1 MLISHNLKKSRG
13 QYASFGIIICI
24 TALILNIA
32 LVLANQMSGAYDRR
46 FEELDTAQIN
56 VLIRGEFYS
65 EELSKSLAELSGV
78 EKTEQHKGVF
88 AAATVREFR
97 GSDFDMNTVFY
108 NLGEER
114 TLNRL
119 EYTLD
124 DNNAVYVPEY
134 LTQLGGFEVGGN
146 ITYTIDGEDYS
157 WKIGGTVSEMQYG
170 NYGTGFIGAY
180 LPEELYNDFAYIT
193 CPTGEPKIPIA
204 EYSLKTA
211 EGSDLAEIKREI
223 SKLLSDKGIPALAV
237 SDCESAKQTRT
248 MVCNLLIAI
257 FLALAA
263 IILAV
268 SIFLSN
274 FKVRNTIDEEM
285 TEMGVL
291 KALGYTSAMIITGA
305 VVPYTLIGGLS
316 SALGAGLSYL
326 VLPLAADILGV
337 QSGFAFTPAFDISA
351 LLLTIIIPTACIA
364 LFSYIAARKI
374 RKLEPI
380 NAIRGI
386 TGSSSGKN
394 RFPLENSKAPA
405 KLTLILKQIA
415 SSAGQNILLFA
426 VSFGIMVLMSFAGT
440 LVYNVNIKPDN
451 FMNTLQ
457 EETPSVIF
465 TAEDTEE
472 LREVL
477 ENDSRVSLALV
488 YGALPVSYADG
499 SVTAFVCED
508 FSRVTNDISYQGKN
522 PANADEIAVGSAL
535 AEKYEIGDAIEIKYG
550 FKSAEFKIT
559 GYVQSVNNGGEVCE
573 LTTDGFAR
581 ISDQTPSTLNVYLN
595 ETSAEDFINEYEK
608 EHGELFSS
616 SLNYEQLSEN
626 GRELYAGIVSAVT
639 VVMLIISILVVLLVM
654 YVIINSL
661 LTRRKQELGI
671 YKAVGWSSGQL
682 IAQSAASFLPSIAAA
697 SIISAVLGLAY
708 LPAMNSAIFGLL
720 GAYKNHFEI
729 PLWFLLI
736 FAALFIAVC
745 FVISVLLARPIK
757 KITAYSLLKE

>member
-1 MLISHNLKKSRG
+1 MLVLHNLKKSKG

-32 LVLANQMSGAYDRR
+32 LVLSNQMSGAYDRR
-46 FEELDTAQIN
+46 FEELDTAEIN
-56 VLIRGEFYS
+56 VLIPKMLNID
-65 EELSKSLAELSGV
+65 ELVEDIAALSGV
-78 EKTEQHKGVF
+78 ERIEQHEGVF
-88 AAATVREFR
+88 AAVTVREFQ

-108 NLGEER
+108 NLSEER

-119 EYTLD
+119 EFTKSGED
-124 DNNAVYVPEY
+124 AVYVPAY
-134 LTQLGGFEVGGN
+134 LTRLGGFEVGGN
-146 ITYTIDGEDYS
+146 ITYTIDGEDFS
-157 WKIGGTVSEMQYG
+157 WKIGGEVSEMQYG

-180 LPEELYNDFAYIT
+180 LPEKLYRDFAANASGT
-193 CPTGEPKIPIA
+193 TEIA
-204 EYSLKTA
+204 EYSLKTSENA
-211 EGSDLAEIKREI
+211 DLAAIKSEI
-223 SKLLSDKGIPALAV
+223 STLLSDKGIPALAV
-237 SDCESAKQTRT
+237 LDCESGKQART
-248 MVCNLLIAI
+248 MVCDLLIAI

-305 VVPYTLIGGLS
+305 AIPYTIIGGIS
-316 SALGAGLSYL
+316 SALGAALSYF

-337 QSGFAFTPAFDISA
+337 QSGFAFAPTFDLPA
-351 LLLTIIIPTACIA
+351 LLLTTIIPAAVIA

-386 TGSSSGKN
+386 TGTSSGKN
-394 RFPLENSKAPA
+394 RFPLETAKAPA
-405 KLTLILKQIA
+405 KLTLIFKQIA

-465 TAEDTEE
+465 TADNTEK

-477 ENDSRVSLALV
+477 EKDSRVSLVLE
-488 YGALPVSYADG
+488 YGTTPVSYADG
-499 SVTAFVCED
+499 SLTAFVCEN
-508 FSRVTNDISYQGKN
+508 FSRVTNDISYEGHN
-522 PANADEIAVGSAL
+522 PASSDEIAVGSAL
-535 AEKYEIGDAIEIKYG
+535 AEKYEIGDVIEIKSG
-550 FKSAEFKIT
+550 DRSAEFTIT

-573 LTTDGFAR
+573 LTMEGFAK
-581 ISDQTPSTLNVYLN
+581 ISENAPNSLNVYLT
-595 ETSAEDFINEYEK
+595 EKSAEDFLNEYERD
-608 EHGELFSS
+608 HGELISS
-616 SLNYEQLSEN
+616 GINYEKLSES
-626 GRELYAGIVSAVT
+626 GRRMYAGIVSAVT

-661 LTRRKQELGI
+661 LTRRRQELGI
-671 YKAVGWSSGQL
+671 YKAIGWSSAQL
-682 IAQSAASFLPSIAAA
+682 ISQSAASFLPSIVAA
-697 SIISAVLGLAY
+697 SVLSAALGLAY
-708 LPAMNSAIFGLL
+708 LPAMNRAIFGLL

-729 PLWFLLI
+729 PLWFLLF
-736 FAALFIAVC
+736 FAVIFIAVC
-745 FVISVLLARPIK
+745 FAISVLLARPIK

>member
-1 MLISHNLKKSRG
+1 MLISHNLKKSKG

-32 LVLANQMSGAYDRR
+32 LVLSNQMSGAYDRR
-46 FEELDTAQIN
+46 FEELDTAEIN
-56 VLIRGEFYS
+56 VMIPKMLNSDE
-65 EELSKSLAELSGV
+65 LAEEIAALSGV
-78 EKTEQHKGVF
+78 EKTEQHEGIF
-88 AAATVREFR
+88 ASATVREFHD
-97 GSDFDMNTVFY
+97 SDFDMNTVFY
-108 NLGEER
+108 NLDEAR

-119 EYTLD
+119 EFTLGD
-124 DNNAVYVPEY
+124 KNAVYVPAY
-134 LTQLGGFEVGGN
+134 LTTQLGGFEVGGD
-146 ITYTIDGEDYS
+146 ITYAIDGEDYT
-157 WKIGGTVSEMQYG
+157 WKIGGEVSEMQYG

-180 LPEELYNDFAYIT
+180 LPKELYRDFAKNT
-193 CPTGEPKIPIA
+193 SGTTEIA
-204 EYSLKTA
+204 EYSLKTSESA
-211 EGSDLAEIKREI
+211 DLAAIKRDI
-223 SKLLSDKGIPALAV
+223 SALLSDKGIPALAV
-237 SDCESAKQTRT
+237 LDCESGKQART

-305 VVPYTLIGGLS
+305 VIPYTLIGGIS
-316 SALGAGLSYL
+316 SALGAGLLSYL

-337 QSGFAFTPAFDISA
+337 QSGFSFAPTFDISA
-351 LLLTIIIPTACIA
+351 LLLTIIIPTAAIA

-386 TGSSSGKN
+386 TGTSSGKN
-394 RFPLENSKAPA
+394 RFPLEAAKAPA

-465 TAEDTEE
+465 TAENTEE

-477 ENDSRVSLALV
+477 EKDSRVSLALE
-488 YGALPVSYADG
+488 YGTTPVSYTDG
-499 SVTAFVCED
+499 SLTAFVCED
-508 FSRVTNDISYQGKN
+508 FSSVTNDISYDGKN
-522 PANADEIAVGSAL
+522 PADADEIAVGSAL
-535 AEKYEIGDAIEIKYG
+535 AERYEIGDVIEIKSG
-550 FKSAEFKIT
+550 DRSAEFTIT

-581 ISDQTPSTLNVYLN
+581 ISEAAPSSLNVYLN
-595 ETSAEDFINEYEK
+595 EKNAEEFITEYER
-608 EHGELFSS
+608 EHGELISS
-616 SLNYEQLSEN
+616 SVNYEKLSES
-626 GRELYAGIVSAVT
+626 GRQMYAGIVSAVT
-639 VVMLIISILVVLLVM
+639 IVMLIISVLVVLLVM

-671 YKAVGWSSGQL
+671 YKAIGWSSGQL
-682 IAQSAASFLPSIAAA
+682 ISQSAASFLPSIAAA
-697 SIISAVLGLAY
+697 SVLSAVLGLLY

-736 FAALFIAVC
+736 FAAIFIAVC
-745 FVISVLLARPIK
+745 FVISVMLARPIK

>member
-1 MLISHNLKKSRG
+1 MLISHNLKKSKG

-32 LVLANQMSGAYDRR
+32 LVLSNQMSGAYDRR
-46 FEELDTAQIN
+46 FEELDTAEIN
-56 VLIRGEFYS
+56 VIIPKMLNNDE
-65 EELSKSLAELSGV
+65 LAEEIAALSGV
-78 EKTEQHKGVF
+78 EKTEQREGVF
-88 AAATVREFR
+88 ASATVREFH

-108 NLGEER
+108 NLDETR
-114 TLNRL
+114 ALNRL
-119 EYTLD
+119 EFTKG
-124 DNNAVYVPEY
+124 DNNAVYVPAY
-134 LTQLGGFEVGGN
+134 LTDFGGFEVGGN
-146 ITYTIDGEDYS
+146 ITYTIDGEDFS
-157 WKIGGTVSEMQYG
+157 WKIGGAVSEMQYG

-180 LPEELYNDFAYIT
+180 LPEELYRDFSENADGT
-193 CPTGEPKIPIA
+193 TEIA
-204 EYSLKTA
+204 EYSLKTSENA
-211 EGSDLAEIKREI
+211 DLAAIKREI
-223 SKLLSDKGIPALAV
+223 STLLSDNGIPALAV
-237 SDCESAKQTRT
+237 SDCESGKQART
-248 MVCNLLIAI
+248 MTCNLLIAI

-305 VVPYTLIGGLS
+305 AVPYTLIGGLS
-316 SALGAGLSYL
+316 SLLGAGLSYL

-337 QSGFAFTPAFDISA
+337 QSGFSFSPAFDLPA
-351 LLLTIIIPTACIA
+351 LLLTIIIPTAAIA

-386 TGSSSGKN
+386 TGASSGKN
-394 RFPLENSKAPA
+394 RFPLETAKAPA
-405 KLTLILKQIA
+405 KLTIIFKQIA

-465 TAEDTEE
+465 AAEDGEK
-472 LREVL
+472 LRDIL
-477 ENDSRVSLALV
+477 ENDSRVSLVLE
-488 YGALPVSYADG
+488 YGTTPVSYADG
-499 SVTAFVCED
+499 SLTAFVCED
-508 FSRVTNDISYQGKN
+508 FSRVTNDISYEGKN
-522 PANADEIAVGSAL
+522 PASSDEIAVGSAL
-535 AEKYEIGDAIEIKYG
+535 AESCEIGDVIKIKSG
-550 FKSAEFKIT
+550 DRSAEFTIV

-581 ISDQTPSTLNVYLN
+581 ISEKAPSTLNVYLT
-595 ETSAEDFINEYEK
+595 EKPAEDFLNEYEN
-608 EHGELFSS
+608 EHGELISTS
-616 SLNYEQLSEN
+616 VNYEQLSES
-626 GRELYAGIVSAVT
+626 GRQMYAGIVSAVT
-639 VVMLIISILVVLLVM
+639 IVMLIISILVVLLVM

-671 YKAVGWSSGQL
+671 YKAIGWSSAQL
-682 IAQSAASFLPSIAAA
+682 ISQSAASFLPSIAAA
-697 SIISAVLGLAY
+697 SVLSAALGLAY

-736 FAALFIAVC
+736 FAAIFIAVC
-745 FVISVLLARPIK
+745 FAISVLLARPIK

>member
-1 MLISHNLKKSRG
+1 MLISHNLKKSKG

-46 FEELDTAQIN
+46 FEELDTAEIN
-56 VLIRGEFYS
+56 VIIPKMLS
-65 EELSKSLAELSGV
+65 SDELFDDISALSGV
-78 EKTEQHKGVF
+78 EKPEQHNGVF
-88 AAATVREFR
+88 ATATVRGFN

-108 NLGEER
+108 NLDEAR
-114 TLNRL
+114 SLNRL
-119 EYTLD
+119 EFTYGEKD
-124 DNNAVYVPEY
+124 AVYVPAY
-134 LTQLGGFEVGGN
+134 LTQFGGFEVGGN
-146 ITYTIDGEDYS
+146 ITYTIDGEDFS
-157 WKIGGTVSEMQYG
+157 WKIGGAVSEMQYG

-180 LPEELYNDFAYIT
+180 LPEELYRDFAENT
-193 CPTGEPKIPIA
+193 SDVTEIA
-204 EYSLKTA
+204 EYSLKTSENA
-211 EGSDLAEIKREI
+211 DLAAIKREI
-223 SKLLSDKGIPALAV
+223 STLLSDNGIPALAV
-237 SDCESAKQTRT
+237 LDCESGKQART

-305 VVPYTLIGGLS
+305 AVPYTLIGGIS
-316 SALGAGLSYL
+316 SLLGAGLSYL
-326 VLPLAADILGV
+326 VLPLAANILGV
-337 QSGFAFTPAFDISA
+337 QSGFSFSPAFDLSA
-351 LLLTIIIPTACIA
+351 LLLTIMIPTAAIA

-386 TGSSSGKN
+386 TGTSSGKN
-394 RFPLENSKAPA
+394 RFPLETAKAPA

-465 TAEDTEE
+465 AAENVEE
-472 LREVL
+472 LREIL
-477 ENDSRVSLALV
+477 EKDSRVSLVLE
-488 YGALPVSYADG
+488 YGTAPVSYADG
-499 SVTAFVCED
+499 SLTAFVCED
-508 FSRVTNDISYQGKN
+508 FSRVTNDISYEGKN
-522 PANADEIAVGSAL
+522 PASSDEIAVGSAL
-535 AEKYEIGDAIEIKYG
+535 AEKYEIGGKITIKSG
-550 FKSAEFKIT
+550 DKSAEFMIT

-581 ISDQTPSTLNVYLN
+581 ISENAPNTLNVYLA
-595 ETSAEDFINEYEK
+595 EKSAEDFLTEYERD
-608 EHGELFSS
+608 HGELISS
-616 SLNYEQLSEN
+616 SVNYEKLSES
-626 GRELYAGIVSAVT
+626 GRQTYAGIVSAVT
-639 VVMLIISILVVLLVM
+639 VVMLIISVLIVLLVM

-671 YKAVGWSSGQL
+671 YKAIGWSSAQL
-682 IAQSAASFLPSIAAA
+682 ISQSAASFLPSIAAA
-697 SIISAVLGLAY
+697 SVLSAALGLLY

-736 FAALFIAVC
+736 FAAIFIAVC
-745 FVISVLLARPIK
+745 FAISVLLARPIK

>member
-1 MLISHNLKKSRG
+1 MLISHNLKKSKG

-24 TALILNIA
+24 TASILNIA
-32 LVLANQMSGAYDRR
+32 LVLSNQMSGAYDRR
-46 FEELDTAQIN
+46 FEELDTAEIN
-56 VLIRGEFYS
+56 VIIPKMMSSDE
-65 EELSKSLAELSGV
+65 LAEDIAALSGV
-78 EKTEQHKGVF
+78 EKTERHEGVF
-88 AAATVREFR
+88 AAATVREFK
-97 GSDFDMNTVFY
+97 GSDFDMSTVFY
-108 NLGEER
+108 NLDEER
-114 TLNRL
+114 SLNRP
-119 EYTLD
+119 EFTKNGED
-124 DNNAVYVPEY
+124 AVYVPAY
-134 LTQLGGFEVGGN
+134 LTRLGGFEVGGN
-146 ITYTIDGEDYS
+146 ITYTIDGEDHS
-157 WKIGGTVSEMQYG
+157 WRIGGAVSEMQYG

-180 LPEELYNDFAYIT
+180 LPEELYRDFAANASGT
-193 CPTGEPKIPIA
+193 TEIA
-204 EYSLKTA
+204 EYSLKTSENA
-211 EGSDLAEIKREI
+211 DLAAIKREI
-223 SKLLSDKGIPALAV
+223 STLLSDNGIPALAV
-237 SDCESAKQTRT
+237 LDRESGKQART
-248 MVCNLLIAI
+248 MVCDLLIAI

-305 VVPYTLIGGLS
+305 AIPYTLIGGIS
-316 SALGAGLSYL
+316 SVLGAALSYL

-337 QSGFAFTPAFDISA
+337 QSGFSFAPAFDISA
-351 LLLTIIIPTACIA
+351 LLLTIIITTAAIA

-386 TGSSSGKN
+386 TGTSSGKN
-394 RFPLENSKAPA
+394 RFPLETSKAPA

-465 TAEDTEE
+465 AADNSEK
-472 LREVL
+472 LREAL
-477 ENDSRVSLALV
+477 ERDSRVSLVLE
-488 YGALPVSYADG
+488 YGSSPVSYADG
-499 SVTAFVCED
+499 SLTAFACED
-508 FSRVTNDISYQGKN
+508 FSRVTNDISYRGKN

-535 AEKYEIGDAIEIKYG
+535 ADKYEIGDTIEIKSG
-550 FKSAEFKIT
+550 DRSAEFTIV

-573 LTTDGFAR
+573 LTAEGFAR
-581 ISDQTPSTLNVYLN
+581 ISETAPNSLNVYLDDKI
-595 ETSAEDFINEYEK
+595 AEEFINEYER
-608 EHGELFSS
+608 EHGELISS
-616 SLNYEQLSEN
+616 SVNYEKLGES
-626 GRELYAGIVSAVT
+626 GRRMYAGIVSAVT
-639 VVMLIISILVVLLVM
+639 VAMLIISILVVLLVM

-661 LTRRKQELGI
+661 LTRRRQELGI
-671 YKAVGWSSGQL
+671 YKAIGWSSAQL
-682 IAQSAASFLPSIAAA
+682 ISQSAASFLPSIAAA
-697 SIISAVLGLAY
+697 SVLSAALGLLY
-708 LPAMNSAIFGLL
+708 LPAMNRAIFGLL

-729 PLWFLLI
+729 PLWFLLF
-736 FAALFIAVC
+736 FAAIFIAVC
-745 FVISVLLARPIK
+745 FAISVLLARPIK

>member
-1 MLISHNLKKSRG
+1 MLISHNLKKSKG

-32 LVLANQMSGAYDRR
+32 LVLSNQMSGAYDKR
-46 FEELDTAQIN
+46 FEELDTAEIN
-56 VLIRGEFYS
+56 VIIPKMLNNDE
-65 EELSKSLAELSGV
+65 LAEEIAALSGV
-78 EKTEQHKGVF
+78 EKTEQHDGVF
-88 AAATVREFR
+88 ASATVREFN

-108 NLGEER
+108 NLDEAR
-114 TLNRL
+114 SLNRL
-119 EYTLD
+119 EFTYGEKD
-124 DNNAVYVPEY
+124 AVYVPAY
-134 LTQLGGFEVGGN
+134 LTRLGGFEVGGN
-146 ITYTIDGEDYS
+146 ITYTIDGEDYR
-157 WKIGGTVSEMQYG
+157 WKIGGDVSEMQYG

-180 LPEELYNDFAYIT
+180 LPEELYRDFAENADGT
-193 CPTGEPKIPIA
+193 TEIA

-211 EGSDLAEIKREI
+211 ESADLAAIKREI
-223 SKLLSDKGIPALAV
+223 STLLSDKGIPALAV
-237 SDCESAKQTRT
+237 LDRESGKQART

-305 VVPYTLIGGLS
+305 AVPYTLIGGIS
-316 SALGAGLSYL
+316 SALGAALSYL

-337 QSGFAFTPAFDISA
+337 QSGFSFEPTFDISA
-351 LLLTIIIPTACIA
+351 LLLTIIIPTAAIA

-386 TGSSSGKN
+386 TGASSGKN
-394 RFPLENSKAPA
+394 RFPLETAKAPA
-405 KLTLILKQIA
+405 KLTLIFKQIA

-465 TAEDTEE
+465 TAENIDE

-477 ENDSRVSLALV
+477 EKDSRVSLALE
-488 YGALPVSYADG
+488 YGASPVSYADG
-499 SVTAFVCED
+499 SITAFVCED
-508 FSRVTNDISYQGKN
+508 FSSVTNDISYDGKN

-535 AEKYEIGDAIEIKYG
+535 AEKYEIGDVIEIKSG
-550 FKSAEFKIT
+550 DRSAEFTIT

-581 ISDQTPSTLNVYLN
+581 ISEKALSSLNVYLN
-595 ETSAEDFINEYEK
+595 EKSAEDFINEYEN
-608 EHGELFSS
+608 EHGELISS
-616 SLNYEQLSEN
+616 SVNYEQLSES
-626 GRELYAGIVSAVT
+626 GRRTYAGIVSAVT

-661 LTRRKQELGI
+661 LTRRRQELGI
-671 YKAVGWSSGQL
+671 YKAIGWSSGQL

-697 SIISAVLGLAY
+697 SVLSAALGLLY

-736 FAALFIAVC
+736 FAAIFIAAC
-745 FVISVLLARPIK
+745 FVISVMLARPIK